1 MKRSEASKPLS
12 TVERF
17 AALSRVGTALMS
29 ELDETRLLHLI
40 AETARELTGAAFAA
54 FSLRPMNEEGQPLV
68 PSEGNLFHLAA
79 VVGVTPEQEALLHRM
94 PLGGEGLL
102 APIFRNGVPVR
113 VADALA
119 LVRRPHEQ
127 MPGGH
132 LERSRP
138 TARGAVREAATAA
151 SPAETH
157 TAPTTNKEF
166 PTINRVPTVLARQA
180 AFDYAHGQLSKEDLR
195 SLGVPRGHP
204 VVRSFLGAPL
214 LDHMGQVRG
223 GLLLGHSEPD
233 RFTQEDETLLVGLAS
248 QAAVAL
254 ENARLYRMA
263 QMRAQQLDRIFESIG
278 DGVTLVDSRGN
289 IVRENGTA
297 RRVREQLKNAPE
309 GQHVVA
315 ALLHGPA
322 KQALNGEAVQ
332 DISVS
337 IGSGQQEARE
347 YLVTAS
353 PLHLPPRPSGPLV
366 PANEATHPAQNG
378 VSGAV
383 VVWHDVTE
391 RHLREAERQARAH
404 ARQLEAIFEAMTDG
418 VFVYDSYG
426 AIVQINTAA
435 RKLFALDLDPEYASR
450 SLEERLPLVA
460 LRDKDGQ
467 SLPKEQWPPLR
478 LLKGEVLTE
487 QNAMEVLARAL
498 DGREVEISIGGAPLY
513 DQQGQIAGAVMTV
526 HDMSEHRRLEEIE
539 RRAYEE
545 TEARRALLQ
554 LILDELP
561 SSVYLVRGPDARLV
575 LANNAGTAMWGAEWP
590 YDQPMDEFFT
600 QHSIR
605 IFGMNGQ
612 PLEPSQLA
620 ALRAAQQGETMRQHL
635 ESIRLPDGT
644 ILPVLV
650 NAVAL
655 DGHQL
660 HMLAAQPAVGL
671 SEGAELA
678 ALVVQQ
684 DVTALKEAERLKDE
698 FIAIA
703 AHELRNPLAALKGY
717 TQMLLLQT
725 ARGKGPLLADW
736 QQEAIEIIDR
746 STLRLVDLTGDL
758 LDVTRLQAGGL
769 ILHLEPT
776 DLVALVRRIVKR
788 LQVTTEQHSFSIA
801 TPLDYLV
808 VPVDP
813 GRLEQVLSNL
823 VGNAIKYSPD
833 GGPNEVTIGEDVQGN
848 EALLSIRDR
857 GIGIPQQEQAHIFAR
872 FARAGNARAR
882 GIGGTGLGLYLCREL
897 VELHRG
903 RIWFESCEGLGST
916 FFIALPAVVDA
927 ATIH

>member
-1 MKRSEASKPLS
+1 VQGRTSSSSHWRWHLERSEASKLLS
-12 TVERF
+12 TAERF
-17 AALSRVGTALMS
+17 AALSRVGTALMI

-40 AETARELTGAAFAA
+40 AETACELTGAAFAA

-94 PLGGEGLL
+94 RLGGEGLL
-102 APIFRNGVPVR
+102 APIFRNGIPVR

-119 LVRRPHEQ
+119 QVRRP
-127 MPGGH
+127 
-132 LERSRP
+132 
-138 TARGAVREAATAA
+138 EAATAA
-151 SPAETH
+151 NPAETH
-157 TAPTTNKEF
+157 TAPT
-166 PTINRVPTVLARQA
+166 INRGATLLARQA
-180 AFDYAHGQLSKEDLR
+180 AFDYAHGQLSKEDLH

-233 RFTQEDETLLVGLAS
+233 RFTQEDETLLVCLAA

-278 DGVTLVDSRGN
+278 DGVTLVDSLGN
-289 IVRENGTA
+289 IMRENGAA
-297 RRVREQLKNAPE
+297 RRVREQLKDSPE
-309 GQHVVA
+309 GQRVVA
-315 ALLHGPA
+315 VLLHGPA
-322 KQALNGEAVQ
+322 RQALSGEALQ
-332 DISVS
+332 DVSVS
-337 IGSGQQEARE
+337 VGNGQQEARE

-353 PLHLPPRPSGPLV
+353 PLRPPPRLSGPLV

-383 VVWHDVTE
+383 VIWHDVTE
-391 RHLREAERQARAH
+391 RHLREAERQARGH

-418 VFVYDSYG
+418 VLVYDSNG

-435 RKLFALDLDPEYASR
+435 CRLFALDLDPEYVAR

-460 LRDKDGQ
+460 LRNKDGQ
-467 SLPKEQWPPLR
+467 VLPKEQWPPLR
-478 LLKGEVLTE
+478 LLKGEVLTG
-487 QNAMEVLARAL
+487 QNAKEVLARAL
-498 DGREVEISIGGAPLY
+498 DGREVEISVGGAPLY
-513 DQQGQIAGAVMTV
+513 DQQGQIVGAVMTV
-526 HDMSEHRRLEEIE
+526 HDMSEHRRLEEVE
-539 RRAYEE
+539 RRAHEE

-575 LANNAGTAMWGAEWP
+575 LTNNASTAMWGAEWP
-590 YDQPMDEFFT
+590 YDQPMDEFFA
-600 QHSIR
+600 QHGIR
-605 IFGMNGQ
+605 IFGVNGQ

-620 ALRAAQQGETMRQHL
+620 ALRAAQQGETVRQHL
-635 ESIRLPDGT
+635 ENIRLPDGT

-660 HMLAAQPAVGL
+660 HVLAAQTAVGL
-671 SEGAELA
+671 SEGVEPA

-717 TQMLLLQT
+717 AQMLLLQT
-725 ARGKGPLLADW
+725 ARGKGPPLAEW
-736 QQEAIEIIDR
+736 QQEAIEVIDR

-769 ILHLEPT
+769 TLHLEPT

-801 TPLDYLV
+801 TSLDYLV

-823 VGNAIKYSPD
+823 IGNAIKYSPC
-833 GGPNEVTIGEDVQGN
+833 GGPIEVTIGGDVQGN
-848 EALLSIRDR
+848 EVLLSIRDG

-872 FARAGNARAR
+872 FARASNASAH

-897 VELHRG
+897 VELHGG
-903 RIWFESCEGLGST
+903 RIWFESSEGQGST
-916 FFIALPAVVDA
+916 FFIALPSVVDA
-927 ATIH
+927 ASIH

>member
-1 MKRSEASKPLS
+1 MERSEASKLLS
-12 TVERF
+12 TAERF
-17 AALSRVGTALMS
+17 AALSRVGTALMI

-40 AETARELTGAAFAA
+40 AETACELTGAAFAA

-79 VVGVTPEQEALLHRM
+79 VVGVTPEQEALLQRM
-94 PLGGEGLL
+94 RLGGEGLL
-102 APIFRNGVPVR
+102 APIFRNGIPVR

-119 LVRRPHEQ
+119 QVQRP
-127 MPGGH
+127 
-132 LERSRP
+132 
-138 TARGAVREAATAA
+138 EAATAA

-157 TAPTTNKEF
+157 TAPTINRA
-166 PTINRVPTVLARQA
+166 PIHPADAINRVPTLLARQA
-180 AFDYAHGQLSKEDLR
+180 AFDYAHGQLSKEDLH

-233 RFTQEDETLLVGLAS
+233 RFTQEDETLLVGLAA

-254 ENARLYRMA
+254 ENARLYHIA

-278 DGVTLVDSRGN
+278 DGVTLLDSQGN
-289 IVRENGTA
+289 IVRENGAA
-297 RRVREQLKNAPE
+297 RRVREQLKDSPE
-309 GQHVVA
+309 GQQVVA

-322 KQALNGEAVQ
+322 RQALSGEAVQ

-337 IGSGQQEARE
+337 VGNGQQEVRE
-347 YLVTAS
+347 YVVTAS
-353 PLHLPPRPSGPLV
+353 PLRPPPRLSGPLV
-366 PANEATHPAQNG
+366 PAKEATHPAQNG

-383 VVWHDVTE
+383 VIWHDVTE
-391 RHLREAERQARAH
+391 GYLREAERQARSH

-418 VFVYDSYG
+418 VLVYDSNG

-435 RKLFALDLDPEYASR
+435 CRLFALDLDPEYASR

-467 SLPKEQWPPLR
+467 FLPKEQWPPLR
-478 LLKGEVLTE
+478 LLKREVLTG

-513 DQQGQIAGAVMTV
+513 DQQGQIVGAVMTV

-539 RRAYEE
+539 RRAHEE

-575 LANNAGTAMWGAEWP
+575 LSNNASTAMWGAQWP
-590 YDQPMDEFFT
+590 YDQPMDEFFA
-600 QHSIR
+600 QHGIC

-620 ALRAAQQGETMRQHL
+620 ALRAAQQGETVRQHL

-660 HMLAAQPAVGL
+660 HMLAAQTAVDL

-703 AHELRNPLAALKGY
+703 AHELRNPLAAVKGY
-717 TQMLLLQT
+717 AQMLLLQT
-725 ARGKGPLLADW
+725 ARGKGPLLAEW
-736 QQEAIEIIDR
+736 QQEAIEVIDR

-769 ILHLEPT
+769 TLHLEPT
-776 DLVALVRRIVKR
+776 DLVALVRRIVRR

-801 TPLDYLV
+801 TLLDYLV

-823 VGNAIKYSPD
+823 IGNAIKYSPG
-833 GGPNEVTIGEDVQGN
+833 GGPIEVTIGEDVQGN
-848 EALLSIRDR
+848 EVLLSIRDG

-872 FARAGNARAR
+872 FARASNARSH

-897 VELHRG
+897 VELHGG
-903 RIWFESCEGLGST
+903 RIWFESSEGHGST
-916 FFIALPAVVDA
+916 FFIALPSVVDA